1 VPAPVEPAEEPAA
14 EKPKRRSR
22 KKVVAEAPAD
32 VVTEAAPAVV
42 TDDEPVAEPPRPA
55 PAAPVVEPVVP
66 EPEPVAI
73 VLSEVDPNRPRR
85 GGWWSKK

>member
-1 VPAPVEPAEEPAA
+1 
-14 EKPKRRSR
+14 
-22 KKVVAEAPAD
+22 
-32 VVTEAAPAVV
+32 VVTEAVPAAAM
-42 TDDEPVAEPPRPA
+42 DDEPVAEPPRPVPVA
-55 PAAPVVEPVVP
+55 QVVETVVP